1 LLKGLEKEKDMTK
14 FIELKD
20 KYRKQAE
27 ELVSK
32 MTIEEVASQLKYDAP
47 SIERLG
53 VDYYNWWNEGLHGLA
68 RGGTATVFPQ
78 AIGLASMFDEK
89 MLFDIAEVIST
100 EARAKYNESTRL
112 GDHDIYKGITLWSPN
127 INIFRDPRWG
137 RGQETYGEDPY
148 LTSELGLAFINGLQ
162 GDGEHMKVAA
172 CAKHFAVHSG
182 PEQGRH
188 EFDAIATPKDLE
200 ETYLPAFEVAV
211 KEGNVETVMGAYNRM
226 NGEPCCGSE
235 YLLAKTLRGKWGF
248 DGHVVSDCWA
258 IRDFHE
264 NHMVTKTAT
273 ESAALALNNGCDLN
287 CGCVYLQL
295 LNALEE
301 GLITE
306 EQLRESAIRL
316 FTTRAK
322 LGMLDK
328 KTEYDELGLFD
339 VETEDSKDLSYLASV
354 NSQVLLKN
362 DGILPLNLEKY
373 DTIGVIGPTASSVD
387 VLYGNYN
394 GTASETVTNI
404 EGIRRVVDGE
414 ARILYSEGSH
424 LYRDRVQFLGQPGDR
439 LSEAV
444 AVAKKS
450 DVVIMC
456 LGLDASIEGE
466 EGDTGNAFAA
476 GDKLNLYLPE
486 CQRELYE
493 KVAEVG
499 KPIVLVINT
508 GSAMDVSNEAKSA
521 NAIIQ
526 SWYSG
531 AFGGLALADVIFG
544 NVSPS
549 GKLPVTVSYDGTLP
563 EFTNYSMKGRTY
575 RYLKGEALY
584 PFGYGLSYADFK
596 YDNLKVSDV
605 SERDDLSVDISV
617 SVNVTNDGDF
627 DGDEIVEVYINNNI
641 DEKVYN
647 GKNDD
652 YTSNI
657 DVDNQPKYSLCG
669 FKRVS
674 IDAGENKNVELKLS
688 KKAFT
693 TVLENGERVLLK
705 GKYKLYV
712 GTSQPD
718 ERSVKLTGKKPL
730 EVEVEIS

>member
-1 LLKGLEKEKDMTK
+1 MLKGLEKEKDMTK

-273 ESAALALNNGCDLN
+273 ESAALALKNGCDLN

-499 KPIVLVINT
+499 KPIILVINT

-563 EFTNYSMKGRTY
+563 EFTNYIFISLPQDESTMFP
-575 RYLKGEALY
+575 AF
-584 PFGYGLSYADFK
+584 PF
-596 YDNLKVSDV
+596 
-605 SERDDLSVDISV
+605 
-617 SVNVTNDGDF
+617 
-627 DGDEIVEVYINNNI
+627 
-641 DEKVYN
+641 
-647 GKNDD
+647 
-652 YTSNI
+652 
-657 DVDNQPKYSLCG
+657 LC
-669 FKRVS
+669 
-674 IDAGENKNVELKLS
+674 
-688 KKAFT
+688 
-693 TVLENGERVLLK
+693 
-705 GKYKLYV
+705 
-712 GTSQPD
+712 
-718 ERSVKLTGKKPL
+718 
-730 EVEVEIS
+730 